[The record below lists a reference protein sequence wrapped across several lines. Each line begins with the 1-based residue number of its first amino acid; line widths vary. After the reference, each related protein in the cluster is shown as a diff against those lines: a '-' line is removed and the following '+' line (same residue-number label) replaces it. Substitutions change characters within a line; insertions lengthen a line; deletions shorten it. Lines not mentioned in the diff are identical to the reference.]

1 MPLCVVGNFKFE
13 VLEVFLTQSRSCAA
27 NVLAD
32 WKQHILKSRHPA
44 VPLSS
49 AEAFKYLS
57 LFRILNKSA
66 GLIPGKVYLE
76 F

>member
-49 AEAFKYLS
+49 AEAF
-57 LFRILNKSA
+57 I
-66 GLIPGKVYLE
+66 
-76 F
+76 